1 MKLMKKFAKYTTLA
15 LSIGLFL
22 FFFVTNAQAI
32 EYFHIGGR
40 PAYPDPEVENSK
52 AWFIYN
58 LNPGEQKEDA
68 LEVVNNY
75 EEPLEMLVYAADGI
89 KSSNGGFAL
98 KQYVEEKTAVGSW
111 IRFYP
116 DDVPTRLQPL
126 FENVD
131 ESILAFCSTELIE
144 SESIVSDEEDGLTIT
159 KSDIVDFNEWC
170 EGEEEA
176 RLEVEPETIRLLRFV
191 FSVPEDAEV
200 GEHTGGI
207 LVQKVEPEKEGTTQ
221 GITLT
226 TRVGVRI
233 YQTVPGEIV
242 KDLNITDFK
251 IQKMYKELDFSGY
264 FSKDAKAEEYLI
276 TTKLANR
283 GNVSISFT
291 ENIAIK
297 NELTDEII
305 QEVTDREFQVLRD
318 DEFTSNFSW
327 NNPRFGKYSFMNVV
341 SYEDTN
347 GNIKSLPSPKITI
360 WIIPYRE
367 ILLALGA
374 ILLTILIVSMVKIA
388 KKAKYSGKGWD
399 EYVVK
404 AGESL
409 GDLSMKFDVNW
420 KTLARTNNIK
430 PPYVIKPGDTILVP
444 KKKK

>member
-1 MKLMKKFAKYTTLA
+1 MKKFVKYTSIFI
-15 LSIGLFL
+15 SIGIFL
-22 FFFVTNAQAI
+22 LLFVTNTHAI

-52 AWFIYN
+52 AWFIYK
-58 LNPGEQKEDA
+58 LDPGEKKEDA

-75 EEPLEMLVYAADGI
+75 DESLEMLVYAADGI

-98 KQYVEEKTAVGSW
+98 KQFVEDKIAVGSW
-111 IRFYP
+111 VRFYP
-116 DDVPTRLQPL
+116 DDVPARLQSL
-126 FENVD
+126 FESVD

-176 RLEVEPETIRLLRFV
+176 QLEVEPKTIRLLRSI
-191 FSVPEDAEV
+191 FSVPENAEV

-207 LVQKVEPEKEGTTQ
+207 LIQKVEPEKEGTTQ

-233 YQTVPGEIV
+233 YETVPGEIV
-242 KDLNITDFK
+242 KDLSITDFK
-251 IQKMYKELDFSGY
+251 IKKMYKELDFNQL
-264 FSKDAKAEEYLI
+264 FSKDAKPEEYLL
-276 TTKLANR
+276 TTSLQNK
-283 GNVSISFT
+283 GNVSISFK

-305 QEVTDREFQVLRD
+305 QNVTDREFQVLRD

-341 SYEDTN
+341 SFEDTE
-347 GNIKSLPSPKITI
+347 GDVKSLPSPKITI

-367 ILLALGA
+367 IILALGA
-374 ILLTILIVSMVKIA
+374 IILIIFITSMIKLV

-399 EYVVK
+399 KYVVK

-409 GDLSMKFDVNW
+409 GDLSMRFDINW
-420 KTLARTNNIK
+420 KTLAKTNNIK
-430 PPYVIKPGDTILVP
+430 PPYVLKPGDTILVP

>member
-1 MKLMKKFAKYTTLA
+1 MKSMKNFTKYTTLV
-15 LSIGLFL
+15 LSIALFL

-58 LNPGEQKEDA
+58 LEPGQQKEDA

-75 EEPLEMLVYAADGI
+75 EEPLEMLIYAADGV

-98 KQYVEEKTAVGSW
+98 KQFVEEKVAVGSW
-111 IRFYP
+111 VRFYP
-116 DDVPTRLQPL
+116 EDVPDKFKVL
-126 FENVD
+126 FDSVD
-131 ESILAFCSTELIE
+131 ESILSFCSTELIE
-144 SESIVSDEEDGLTIT
+144 GENIINEEKDALTLT
-159 KSDIVDFNEWC
+159 KSDIVAFNQWC
-170 EGEEEA
+170 EGKEEA
-176 RLEVEPETIRLLRFV
+176 QLKIEPETIRLLKFI

-207 LVQKVEPEKEGTTQ
+207 LVQKVEPEKDGTTQ

-251 IQKMYKELDFSGY
+251 IKKMFKELDFSKY
-264 FSKDAKAEEYLI
+264 FSKDAKPEEYLL
-276 TTKLANR
+276 TTKLANK

-297 NELTDEII
+297 NELTDKVI

-318 DEFTSNFSW
+318 DAFTSNFSW

-341 SYEDTN
+341 SFEETN

-367 ILLALGA
+367 IILALGA
-374 ILLTILIVSMVKIA
+374 IILTIFIISMVKLVR
-388 KKAKYSGKGWD
+388 KAKYSGKGWD

-404 AGESL
+404 AGETL
-409 GDLSMKFDVNW
+409 GDLSIKFDVNW

-444 KKKK
+444 KKK